1 MIHFCFSLIQN
12 LAVFF
17 NSFLPKFDRNERKKR
32 KIKTNEIKRSKLFA
46 KLNDGEI
53 DNWWLPFF
61 PFLFPSVLVQVPG
74 Y

>member
-17 NSFLPKFDRNERKKR
+17 NSFLSRFDRNERKKR

-53 DNWWLPFF
+53 DN
-61 PFLFPSVLVQVPG
+61 
-74 Y
+74 